1 MRIRSSKSNQKLGCT
16 FKQLKM
22 VSRRKYAVFG
32 KIKKGAQWLYISS
45 LVIDSNP
52 FLHGFD
58 MLYHISPFLL
68 LFLAFYWLTAAI
80 VVSVVSPFLG
90 RTVQLCLKETDQHFC
105 SSQHD
110 KVGIPYRFPKSWIP
124 VGKMQHRL
132 SKSVTRSDM
141 FSQAGLIVNRMIP
154 VPDVTNSIPEHLAFV
169 SSSVSMAATEVRLI
183 FLEMGT

>member
-58 MLYHISPFLL
+58 MLYLTVLVIIPCFLL
-68 LFLAFYWLTAAI
+68 AYSCHCGISCLPIFGKNCPTMSERNRPAFLFKPTWQGWNSLYNEWMCNTAREI
-80 VVSVVSPFLG
+80 
-90 RTVQLCLKETDQHFC
+90 E
-105 SSQHD
+105 
-110 KVGIPYRFPKSWIP
+110 
-124 VGKMQHRL
+124 
-132 SKSVTRSDM
+132 
-141 FSQAGLIVNRMIP
+141 
-154 VPDVTNSIPEHLAFV
+154 
-169 SSSVSMAATEVRLI
+169 AATQPLSHSEWLSGWVAGEPLECKQYYPDLI
-183 FLEMGT
+183 FLRSG

>member
-58 MLYHISPFLL
+58 MLYLTVLVIIPCFLL
-68 LFLAFYWLTAAI
+68 AYSCHCGISCLPIFGKNCPTMSERNRPAFLFKPTWQGWNSLYNEWMCNTAREIEAATQ
-80 VVSVVSPFLG
+80 P
-90 RTVQLCLKETDQHFC
+90 
-105 SSQHD
+105 
-110 KVGIPYRFPKSWIP
+110 
-124 VGKMQHRL
+124 L
-132 SKSVTRSDM
+132 S
-141 FSQAGLIVNRMIP
+141 
-154 VPDVTNSIPEHLAFV
+154 HLATLSGWV
-169 SSSVSMAATEVRLI
+169 AGEP
-183 FLEMGT
+183 LEC